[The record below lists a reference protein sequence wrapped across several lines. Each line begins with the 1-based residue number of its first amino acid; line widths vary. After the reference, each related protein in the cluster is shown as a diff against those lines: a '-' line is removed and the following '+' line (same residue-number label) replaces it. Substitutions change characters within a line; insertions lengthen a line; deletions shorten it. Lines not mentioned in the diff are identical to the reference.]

1 MSTEIAMLLSSGI
14 AAVIAAGAPLLTLL
28 ITRKYDARSE
38 KQKENER
45 FFYEIFPKRMQLY
58 DDILQATEFLSDNEK
73 WKMIK
78 TKEDAIEYFNNIH
91 RNLIVIAARCR
102 IFASDKVAER
112 MLSMI
117 EELSLHIEKTL
128 YEPFRLSLP
137 FNLVELTPL
146 TETISKAK
154 IQILELIREESCT
167 KMIDRKLA
175 DFLMNFKSENHM
187 PNNICNN
194 T

>member
-1 MSTEIAMLLSSGI
+1 MDFIIKLFSNSAFTALLSM
-14 AAVIAAGAPLLTLL
+14 VLTLL
-28 ITRKYDARSE
+28 IKGLLDARSE
-38 KQKENER
+38 KRKEKEH
-45 FFYEIFPKRMQLY
+45 FFYKIFPKRMQLY
-58 DDILQATEFLSDNEK
+58 EDILQATEFLSDNEK
-73 WKMIK
+73 WKSIK
-78 TKEDAIEYFNNIH
+78 NREDAIEYFNSIH
-91 RNLIVIAARCR
+91 RQLIVLCARCR

-128 YEPFRLSLP
+128 CEPFRLSLP

-146 TETISKAK
+146 TDTISKAK

-167 KMIDRKLA
+167 KMIDHKLA
-175 DFLMNFKSENHM
+175 DFLVNFKSENHM